1 MIPKM
6 QPAPVDP
13 REPYLCRK
21 IFAIGEGKGP
31 KKERTVAEFADQCR
45 AHFRAH
51 YVDEVD
57 GSGWRARDALK
68 TITLTAENGKES
80 TIWLMPNGIAVQQDG
95 CVWSAWET
103 LERVARNKQYAR
115 WASFARGNWTLQV
128 PSVAGVYPVVAR
140 EAELPSTIVFEATV
154 DFAFRRLA
162 LIEGVVCDV
171 THYRPTARRSE
182 WRGYWWS
189 EPLPEL
195 LAPTIRDKE

>member
-162 LIEGVVCDV
+162 LIEGVVCK
-171 THYRPTARRSE
+171 R
-182 WRGYWWS
+182 
-189 EPLPEL
+189 EL
-195 LAPTIRDKE
+195 VRC